1 MDSQTGRFPRPVVA
15 ALAALLTC
23 ASTAPASAQWHVDIQ
38 AGAFIPISDIEFRD
52 NGFAYDL
59 DVDAGGAFTIGG
71 GYALDQWVDFAAQ
84 FQTATNFDVY
94 DAGVNVYSFTVGGRF
109 FPLPMTTRV
118 RPWLGAQIG
127 WYHVDAYTDDFDF
140 FDDDFDDDEHDGD
153 DSFGLNVGGG
163 IDFPI
168 NHRVSL
174 GFDVRYHN
182 AFDAFQGF
190 EYVATMF
197 NVSIWFGGAPR
208 ESLDTP
214 PPPRG
219 Y

>member
-1 MDSQTGRFPRPVVA
+1 MHARSVRLAQA
-15 ALAALLTC
+15 ALTILLVL
-23 ASTAPASAQWHVDIQ
+23 ASTTPAGAQWHVDIQ
-38 AGAFIPISDIEFRD
+38 AGAFIPTTDVEFRD
-52 NGFAYDL
+52 NGFAYDVDL
-59 DVDAGGAFTIGG
+59 DAGGAFTLGG
-71 GYALDQWVDFAAQ
+71 GYALPQFVDFTAQ
-84 FQTATNFDVY
+84 FQTASHFDLY
-94 DAGVNVYSFTVGGRF
+94 DEAANVYTFTVGGRI

-127 WYHVDAYTDDFDF
+127 WYHVDAYADDYDP
-140 FDDDFDDDEHDGD
+140 FDDDFDDDESDGD
-153 DSFGLNVGGG
+153 DSFGLNAGGG

-197 NVSIWFGGAPR
+197 NVSVWFGGAP
-208 ESLDTP
+208 EQSLDTP